1 MTKEIASPAPKPVAW
16 FQRRGG
22 GYEQVHSSYKDDDD
36 VFPLYA
42 HPPADRIALLERL
55 LEEALPYIKYPRDAT
70 DAFVIAHDKM
80 IERIRAAL
88 EG

>member
-1 MTKEIASPAPKPVAW
+1 MSKTRIEALLAL
-16 FQRRGG
+16 GG
-22 GYEQVHSSYKDDDD
+22 GGRPTVGR
-36 VFPLYA
+36 
-42 HPPADRIALLERL
+42 DRIALLERL